1 MEQNKNWIFI
11 LVSSII
17 FAGVFLFVGLA
28 VTSSLKNNQQT
39 SQGITN
45 TISVVGEGKANVAPD
60 TLEIH
65 TSVSELKPTTK
76 EAQDSAN
83 KKIAALQQMLKDLKV
98 PAESLQTTN
107 VSVNPEYDWT
117 NNARKLLGY
126 RSQQSVTIKVS
137 GTDFVTIGGQVIDKI
152 ASIGEVQVDSTFFT
166 VKDQIKAMES
176 ARQKAF
182 DNAKAKAEQLA
193 KVGGVTLGKPVMISD
208 NGVQYTPV
216 PYYRNGMM
224 KAEMAVSDASA
235 GSTAPL
241 SAGESEVQM
250 TVNVVYE
257 IK

>member
-1 MEQNKNWIFI
+1 M
-11 LVSSII
+11 
-17 FAGVFLFVGLA
+17 
-28 VTSSLKNNQQT
+28 
-39 SQGITN
+39 
-45 TISVVGEGKANVAPD
+45 
-60 TLEIH
+60 
-65 TSVSELKPTTK
+65 
-76 EAQDSAN
+76 
-83 KKIAALQQMLKDLKV
+83 KV

-126 RSQQSVTIKVS
+126 RSQQSATIKVT
-137 GTDFVTIGGQVIDKI
+137 GADFVTIGGQVIDKI
-152 ASIGEVQVDSTFFT
+152 ATIGEVQIDSTYFT

-193 KVGGVTLGKPVMISD
+193 KVGGVTLGKPVMITD

-216 PYYRNGMM
+216 PYYRNEMM
-224 KAEMAVSDASA
+224 KADAVA
-235 GSTAPL
+235 GAGATPTAAPL
-241 SAGESEVQM
+241 AAGQSEVQM